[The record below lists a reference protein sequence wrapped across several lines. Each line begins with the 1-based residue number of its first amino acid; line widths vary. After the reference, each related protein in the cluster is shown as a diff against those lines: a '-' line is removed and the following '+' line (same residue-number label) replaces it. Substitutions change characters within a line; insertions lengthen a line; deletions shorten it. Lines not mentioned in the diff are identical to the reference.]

1 MRSLLVR
8 TFVRAFSLSS
18 RIIAGKRADPIRD
31 ERLSAALPRPCRIA
45 PAHQITPVKASGEAA
60 ELLALDATAVPA
72 ETGIER
78 SRALGERLGNRN
90 KPVPS
95 AFYQDANYH
104 DQIVKEQNKPTA
116 QCTIGSRPSPR
127 RHPSLGN
134 AMDRGS
140 VRKAGPGLNP

>member
-45 PAHQITPVKASGEAA
+45 PAHQITPVRASGEAA

-72 ETGIER
+72 EAGIER

-90 KPVPS
+90 KPVAS

-116 QCTIGSRPSPR
+116 QCTIGSRP
-127 RHPSLGN
+127 
-134 AMDRGS
+134 
-140 VRKAGPGLNP
+140 